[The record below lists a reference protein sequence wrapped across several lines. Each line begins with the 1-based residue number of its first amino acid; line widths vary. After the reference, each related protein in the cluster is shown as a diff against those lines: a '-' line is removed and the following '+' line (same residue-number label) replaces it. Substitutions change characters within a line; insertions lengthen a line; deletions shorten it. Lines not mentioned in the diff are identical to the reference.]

1 MTTTRKPVAWRTRST
16 GADGFVERADEYSAV
31 NERRRTGFPR
41 HVIEDICY
49 ADEWIVCT
57 CGDVIKAD
65 EDRVAHDRH
74 APLVA
79 AWAEHRRLAGL
90 ETRQVA

>member
-1 MTTTRKPVAWRTRST
+1 MTIRKPDAWRAGATT
-16 GADGFVERADEYSAV
+16 ADGFVERADEYSAV
-31 NERRRTGFPR
+31 NDRRRAAFPR

-65 EDRVAHDRH
+65 EDRTIHDRH
-74 APLVA
+74 EPLVT
-79 AWAEHRRLAGL
+79 AWATHRRVAGL